1 VDIIQQLDLATTK
14 KQGEVTTG
22 WLREFSSIHMEE
34 CRQDYLHNV
43 LAQKK
48 GDPSTPHQSS
58 VISKAPSLA
67 TVQEKID
74 SHTEE
79 LSMISQFD
87 FNIHRFMDKVGRKVG
102 MSAITLKI
110 MQNLGLEKALPLLDA
125 SKMTRFLGKI
135 YQGYRRDV
143 EYHNDIHGADVL
155 QMMFIIIKQGD
166 LLAIGDLNE
175 LDLLSIL
182 IGCVCHDFAHDG
194 LNNAYH
200 VNSISERAIR
210 YNDQSVQENFH
221 VAEAFSIMNEKKFNF
236 MSEFSR
242 DEFKTFRKRCVGMIL
257 ATDMARHV
265 TDLSSFKSLLEQR
278 NIREGANAMK
288 IIDHSSAA

>member
-1 VDIIQQLDLATTK
+1 
-14 KQGEVTTG
+14 
-22 WLREFSSIHMEE
+22 
-34 CRQDYLHNV
+34 
-43 LAQKK
+43 
-48 GDPSTPHQSS
+48 
-58 VISKAPSLA
+58 
-67 TVQEKID
+67 
-74 SHTEE
+74 
-79 LSMISQFD
+79 MISQFD

-278 NIREGANAMK
+278 HIREGANAMK